1 MEIQSHKSM
10 KSYLICITLIWIFVI
25 SLIRIFA
32 TMFRNIKNIPR
43 VIILII
49 DMFIVIA
56 SVVLAYLLRFNFAI
70 PEVEMEA
77 FPKVLGYIVLVRLIS
92 FLIGKTYVGIIKYTS
107 TEDVVRI
114 FLVVFSGSLLF
125 VFTNLV
131 TYYVITGLFFIPF
144 SIIIIDFLSTVLIL
158 TAFRMVVKV
167 AYMEMATP
175 PGERSDI
182 IIFGAGKAGLIA
194 KRTLDKDVNINYRVV
209 AFIDDKPGKVGKKME
224 GVNIYPSKRLAELLK
239 KWPVAQLIIS
249 PQTMSQSRKQEV
261 IETCLEHNT
270 KVLNVPPVS
279 QWINGE
285 LSFKQI
291 RQVKIE
297 DLLGRDVIQL
307 DKEQVSK
314 ELAGRNVLITGA
326 SGSIGSEIVRQV
338 AGYAINKLILLD
350 QAESPLFYL
359 ELECAEKFGAKN
371 IEIIVA
377 DICDEERM
385 SHIFEAYKPH
395 LVYHAAAYKHVP
407 MMEANPS
414 EAVRTNVYGTMIL
427 ANLAVKSK
435 VEKFI
440 MISTDK
446 AVKPTSVMGASK
458 RIAEMYTQS
467 MNSKNGTRFITTR
480 FGNVLGSNGSVIP
493 LFREQISKG
502 GPVTVTHPEITRFFM
517 TIPEACQLVLEAGA
531 MGKGGEIFIFDM
543 GQSIKIVDL
552 AKKMIMLSGLSLGSD
567 IQIKFTGLR
576 PGEKLYEE
584 LLNDDENT
592 LPTHHPQIMIAKE
605 REFDLET
612 VTAQVNE
619 LISFDNSLDLLSI
632 VKKMKAIAPEF
643 ISRNSVFEQLDI
655 ED

>member
-1 MEIQSHKSM
+1 MLSS
-10 KSYLICITLIWIFVI
+10 
-25 SLIRIFA
+25 
-32 TMFRNIKNIPR
+32 IKNTPR
-43 VIILII
+43 VVILII

-56 SVVLAYLLRFNFAI
+56 SVVLAYLLRFNFSI
-70 PEVEMEA
+70 PEVEIEA
-77 FPKVLGYIVLVRLIS
+77 FPKVLGYIVLVRLLS
-92 FLIGKTYVGIIKYTS
+92 FLIGRTYVGIIKYTS
-107 TEDVVRI
+107 TEDVIRI
-114 FLVVFSGSLLF
+114 FLVVFSGSLIF
-125 VFTNLV
+125 VLTNL
-131 TYYVITGLFFIPF
+131 ITFYAINGLFLIPF
-144 SIIIIDFLSTVLIL
+144 SIIIIDFISTVLIL

-175 PGERSDI
+175 AGERSEI
-182 IIFGAGKAGLIA
+182 IVFGAGKAGLIA
-194 KRTLDKDVNINYRVV
+194 KRTLDKDASINYRVV

-224 GVNIYPSKRLAELLK
+224 GVNIYASKRLPELLD

-249 PQTMSQSRKQEV
+249 PQQLSQSKRQEI
-261 IETCLEHNT
+261 IETCLEYNT

-307 DKEQVSK
+307 DKDQVSK
-314 ELAGRNVLITGA
+314 DLAGKNVLITGA

-338 AGYAINKLILLD
+338 AGYAIGKLILLD
-350 QAESPLFYL
+350 QAESPLFHL
-359 ELECAEKFGAKN
+359 ELECAEKFGAKD

-385 SHIFEAYKPH
+385 EQIFGEYQPH

-414 EAVRTNVYGTMIL
+414 EAVRTNVYGTMQL
-427 ANLAVKSK
+427 ANLAVKFK
-435 VEKFI
+435 TEKFI

-446 AVKPTSVMGASK
+446 AVKPTSVMGGSK

-502 GPVTVTHPEITRFFM
+502 GPVTVTHPEITRYFM

-552 AKKMIMLSGLSLGSD
+552 AKKMILLSGLTLGSD

-584 LLNDDENT
+584 LLNDEENT

-605 REFDLET
+605 KEFDLET
-612 VTAQVNE
+612 ITAQVKE
-619 LISFDNSLDLLSI
+619 LISFSNSLDGFTI
-632 VKKMKAIAPEF
+632 VKKMKEIAPEF
-643 ISRNSVFEQLDI
+643 VSRNSVYEQLDSK
-655 ED
+655 D

>member
-1 MEIQSHKSM
+1 MLK
-10 KSYLICITLIWIFVI
+10 
-25 SLIRIFA
+25 
-32 TMFRNIKNIPR
+32 NIKNTPR

-49 DMFIVIA
+49 DLFIVIA

-70 PEVEMEA
+70 PEVEMDV
-77 FPKVLGYIVLVRLIS
+77 FPQVFGYIVLVRLIS
-92 FLIGKTYVGIIKYTS
+92 FLIGRTYVGIIKYTS
-107 TEDVVRI
+107 TEDVIRI
-114 FLVVFSGSLLF
+114 FLVVFGGSLVF
-125 VFTNLV
+125 VLTNLV
-131 TYYVITGLFFIPF
+131 TYYAITGLFFIPF
-144 SIIIIDFLSTVLIL
+144 SIIIIDFITTVLIL
-158 TAFRMVVKV
+158 TSFRMVVKV
-167 AYMEMATP
+167 AYMEMAHSS
-175 PGERSDI
+175 GERSEI
-182 IIFGAGKAGLIA
+182 IIFGAGEAGLIA
-194 KRTLDKDVNINYRVV
+194 KRTLDKDASSNYRVV
-209 AFIDDKPGKVGKKME
+209 AFIDDLPSMVGKKME
-224 GVNIYPSKRLAELLK
+224 NVNIYSTKKLSNLLE
-239 KWPVAQLIIS
+239 KWPGAQVIIS
-249 PQTMSQSRKQEV
+249 PQGILQAKKQEV
-261 IETCLEHNT
+261 IEICLEHNI

-297 DLLGRDVIQL
+297 DLLGRDVIKL
-307 DKEQVSK
+307 DKQQVSK

-350 QAESPLFYL
+350 QAESPLFHL
-359 ELECAEKFGAKN
+359 ELECAEKFGTKD
-371 IEIIVA
+371 IEIVVA

-385 SHIFEAYKPH
+385 EHIFAEYKPH

-414 EAVRTNVYGTMIL
+414 EAVRTNIYGTMLL

-435 VEKFI
+435 TEKFI

-446 AVKPTSVMGASK
+446 AVKPTSVMGGSK
-458 RIAEMYTQS
+458 RISEMYTQA

-493 LFREQISKG
+493 LFSDQISKG
-502 GPVTVTHPEITRFFM
+502 GPVTVTHPEITRYFM

-531 MGKGGEIFIFDM
+531 MGKGGEIYIFDM
-543 GQSIKIVDL
+543 GKSIKIVDL
-552 AKKMIMLSGLSLGSD
+552 AKKMIMLSGLTIGSD

-584 LLNDDENT
+584 LLNDEENT

-612 VTAQVNE
+612 VTRQVKD
-619 LISFDNSLDLLSI
+619 LVSFDNSLDGFSI

-643 ISRNSVFEQLDI
+643 VSRNSVYEQLDPK
-655 ED
+655 E